1 MLDQLL
7 NAISVIAWIWF
18 ALFVVLAL
26 LRAYQSEG
34 TRGAARVLVSIRVLI
49 ALVIAVGISLLSAS
63 LVFIEPP
70 EVGVVISILSP
81 DGYRE
86 DPQRSGL
93 HLIAPLAERVVRYP
107 IYWQTYTMST
117 EPLEGDKVGDDAIAA
132 RTSDGQAV
140 YVDCSV
146 IYRID
151 ANEAVRVHIDFQ
163 NRYVEDFVRPVIRGL
178 VRTEV
183 SQFTADEVNSSRR
196 KNLESNLQ
204 ELLTEAFSE
213 KGFVLDRFLLRNIA
227 FSEQYATA
235 IEQKQ
240 VAEQERTQ
248 REYQAEQMRKLA
260 EGQRDKYK
268 IEAEGRAEAN
278 VIEAEAEAKAIRLKA
293 EAEADALKLIAD
305 ALKQDKDLILYRY
318 VERLSPGIRVML
330 VPNENPYLLPLP
342 DLTSDLLPEEGLPV
356 PPTSWY
362 TDTTP
367 TATEVVPIITPTPVP
382 ATPTLSP

>member
-1 MLDQLL
+1 
-7 NAISVIAWIWF
+7 
-18 ALFVVLAL
+18 
-26 LRAYQSEG
+26 
-34 TRGAARVLVSIRVLI
+34 
-49 ALVIAVGISLLSAS
+49 
-63 LVFIEPP
+63 
-70 EVGVVISILSP
+70 
-81 DGYRE
+81 
-86 DPQRSGL
+86 
-93 HLIAPLAERVVRYP
+93 
-107 IYWQTYTMST
+107 
-117 EPLEGDKVGDDAIAA
+117 
-132 RTSDGQAV
+132 
-140 YVDCSV
+140 
-146 IYRID
+146 
-151 ANEAVRVHIDFQ
+151 
-163 NRYVEDFVRPVIRGL
+163 
-178 VRTEV
+178 
-183 SQFTADEVNSSRR
+183 
-196 KNLESNLQ
+196 
-204 ELLTEAFSE
+204 LLTEAFSE